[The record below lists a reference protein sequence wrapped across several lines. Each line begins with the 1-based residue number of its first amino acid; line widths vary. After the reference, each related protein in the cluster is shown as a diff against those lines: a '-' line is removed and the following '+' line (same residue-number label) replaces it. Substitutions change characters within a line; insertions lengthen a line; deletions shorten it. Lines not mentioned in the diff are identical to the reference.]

1 MWPSVT
7 TKKCHECIKHCMT
20 LFQFFL
26 VVFEHMEDISLY
38 IIAVEQLVVVVLRRH
53 VYLYQHEITDTIVQT
68 LVSYMCLLLLLIRRW
83 LYLLLG
89 RGFGHAGSNWNKVV
103 LSHSSSHSLFLFF
116 LLPLSTP
123 VSRYFLVSSPLSA
136 LSYAAALTAHDLHVA
151 ILVGVTSEWSSSCC
165 VNEDTTPAAF
175 DTVKNFNPVASA
187 GDATSGPSSPPV
199 WHFYVEIRLRISGSH

>member
-1 MWPSVT
+1 
-7 TKKCHECIKHCMT
+7 
-20 LFQFFL
+20 
-26 VVFEHMEDISLY
+26 MEDIFLY
-38 IIAVEQLVVVVLRRH
+38 IIAVEQLVVVVVVLRRH

-103 LSHSSSHSLFLFF
+103 LSHSSSHSLFF

-136 LSYAAALTAHDLHVA
+136 LSYAAALTAHDLLVA
-151 ILVGVTSEWSSSCC
+151 ILVGVTSEWSA
-165 VNEDTTPAAF
+165 V
-175 DTVKNFNPVASA
+175 
-187 GDATSGPSSPPV
+187 
-199 WHFYVEIRLRISGSH
+199 